1 MFLQLVLIH
10 KSIKLL
16 IISHKLNRIIKNVI
30 CIYILCC
37 GFPFT
42 PFLCYLI
49 HSIIANS
56 PSINI
61 KLIYI
66 LLKK

>member
-10 KSIKLL
+10 KPIKLL
-16 IISHKLNRIIKNVI
+16 VICHELNRIIKNFI

-37 GFPFT
+37 SFPFT

-66 LLKK
+66 LPKK